1 MQEKNNI
8 TQITK
13 EKKENNFIIETR
25 KLVKKYGD
33 QTAVNEVELHVKKGS
48 IYGLL
53 GRNGAGKT
61 TIMKM
66 ILGLTKITSGE
77 VDVFGE
83 NMIGKEEEI
92 YPKIGAIIEAPGF
105 YPNLTGTENL
115 EIFARLRGIRS
126 AKPIQ
131 HALEVV
137 GLPYRDKKLFAKY
150 SLGMKQRLGIAN
162 AILHDPELLILDEP
176 TNGLDP
182 IGIAQMR
189 EFIKNLSREQ
199 GKTILISSHILGEME
214 MLADDIGIID
224 HGS

>member
-105 YPNLTGTENL
+105 YPNLTGTDE
-115 EIFARLRGIRS
+115 
-126 AKPIQ
+126 KPHGQQDQDQQ
-131 HALEVV
+131 HHC
-137 GLPYRDKKLFAKY
+137 DKYPF
-150 SLGMKQRLGIAN
+150 
-162 AILHDPELLILDEP
+162 
-176 TNGLDP
+176 
-182 IGIAQMR
+182 
-189 EFIKNLSREQ
+189 
-199 GKTILISSHILGEME
+199 
-214 MLADDIGIID
+214 D
-224 HGS
+224 HL